1 MAYYLP
7 GIFSLLVAASGWF
20 YLFYSRAA
28 TRLQGIEEQS
38 FNRRRVKIRR
48 VGGIAMVL
56 LGVAFFAGSYTFD
69 AATQSTPFIV
79 AWLLVLLLLMVL
91 TVSAL
96 LDLRITMQLRKR
108 SQKPPAD

>member
-7 GIFSLLVAASGWF
+7 GIFSLLVAGSGWF

-28 TRLQGIEEQS
+28 TRLQGLEEQAL
-38 FNRRRVKIRR
+38 NRRRVRLRR
-48 VGGIAMVL
+48 VGGFSMFL

-69 AATQSTPFIV
+69 ETKQPTPFV
-79 AWLLVLLLLMVL
+79 VSWLVVLLLLMVL

-96 LDLRITMQLRKR
+96 LDLRITMQLRRR
-108 SQKPPAD
+108 SRKPPGD